1 MILFQRSEENLRMLE
16 TTRSSVISTSPNR
29 QFSKNSA
36 DHYYGVEVPTTHEV
50 TYHNGSKL
58 LEANSTLVSRPQ
70 EFYPPQIPSSTYTQ
84 MVTSINNDIV
94 NNETILQSQNNII
107 SLTTR
112 TLPCSMEN
120 SQMNINKKGGYL
132 GQTLPQSPQKPEI
145 SHPVSRLCDTIE
157 STGKIDRFTNLDA
170 ENSEKEARIDDK
182 LVERV
187 IINSDKN
194 NNDAIV
200 SQDAV
205 QNRGKGT
212 QENHRCDQCGKTF
225 VTKASL
231 KVLID
236 WLSITFSAFFFF
248 FRFCLIL
255 HVTDIYN

>member
-1 MILFQRSEENLRMLE
+1 MILFQRSEENLHVLE

-29 QFSKNSA
+29 QFSENSA
-36 DHYYGVEVPTTHEV
+36 DHYYGVEVPTIHEI

-70 EFYPPQIPSSTYTQ
+70 EFYSPQIPSSTITQ

-94 NNETILQSQNNII
+94 NSETILQSQNNII
-107 SLTTR
+107 STTR
-112 TLPCSMEN
+112 TLPCPVEN
-120 SQMNINKKGGYL
+120 NQININKKGGYF
-132 GQTLPQSPQKPEI
+132 GQTQPQSPQKPEI

-157 STGKIDRFTNLDA
+157 STGKIDRFTNLEA
-170 ENSEKEARIDDK
+170 KNSEKEARIDDK

-205 QNRGKGT
+205 QRGKGA

-236 WLSITFSAFFFF
+236 WLSITSSAFFF
-248 FRFCLIL
+248 FRFCLIF
-255 HVTDIYN
+255 HVIDIYN

>member
-1 MILFQRSEENLRMLE
+1 MILFQRSEENLRVLE
-16 TTRSSVISTSPNR
+16 TTRSSVISISPNR

-36 DHYYGVEVPTTHEV
+36 DHYYGVEVPTTHEI

-70 EFYPPQIPSSTYTQ
+70 EFYSPQIPSSTITQ
-84 MVTSINNDIV
+84 MVTSINNDII
-94 NNETILQSQNNII
+94 NSETILQSQNNVIF
-107 SLTTR
+107 TTR
-112 TLPCSMEN
+112 TLPCPMEN
-120 SQMNINKKGGYL
+120 SQININKKGGYF
-132 GQTLPQSPQKPEI
+132 GQTLPPQSPQKLEI

-157 STGKIDRFTNLDA
+157 STGKIDRFTNLEV

-205 QNRGKGT
+205 QRGKGA

-236 WLSITFSAFFFF
+236 WLPITFSASFFFF
-248 FRFCLIL
+248 
-255 HVTDIYN
+255 V

>member
-1 MILFQRSEENLRMLE
+1 MILFQRSEENLRVLE

-50 TYHNGSKL
+50 TYHNGNKL
-58 LEANSTLVSRPQ
+58 LEANSTSISRPQ
-70 EFYPPQIPSSTYTQ
+70 EFYSPQIPSSTITQ
-84 MVTSINNDIV
+84 MITSMNNDII
-94 NNETILQSQNNII
+94 NSETILQSQNNII
-107 SLTTR
+107 STTR
-112 TLPCSMEN
+112 TLPCPMEN
-120 SQMNINKKGGYL
+120 SQININKKGGYF
-132 GQTLPQSPQKPEI
+132 GQTLVQSQQKPEI

-157 STGKIDRFTNLDA
+157 STGKIDHFTNLEA
-170 ENSEKEARIDDK
+170 ENSEKEARIDNN

-205 QNRGKGT
+205 RGKGA

-231 KVLID
+231 KVLTD
-236 WLSITFSAFFFF
+236 WLSITFSAFFSFLSNIP
-248 FRFCLIL
+248 C
-255 HVTDIYN
+255 Y